1 MSSTDQI
8 QELFDHAIASVPSGA
23 TPSSRALHQR
33 LHQRSVRTRL
43 STISVSL
50 LVAAI
55 SATVLFVGVAS
66 NSTYA
71 VTLYPKTNVS
81 VSPAQL
87 AADQSVMTA
96 RLHAVGFTSATV
108 RVSNGSLV
116 VVNGPRALASPMS
129 FLTSSPELLVRS
141 VTCFA
146 GSQSGP
152 VSTSS
157 LPTNCSSPR
166 YAPPTVTGLEIPNT
180 KPDPALAAHAT
191 TTRAQDVGSPSNWAL
206 LPVLDSGTSATQRY
220 LVGPTLITLSSK
232 FASATVTRVPS
243 SGGWIVNVQLN
254 KAESQRWNQVAK
266 RYFHRLLAIDLNGVI
281 VEAPLIEPD
290 YSTFR
295 SMDGQMQLVA
305 VSRTDAS
312 DLAAA
317 LISGPLAV
325 PLAAH

>member
-1 MSSTDQI
+1 
-8 QELFDHAIASVPSGA
+8 
-23 TPSSRALHQR
+23 
-33 LHQRSVRTRL
+33 
-43 STISVSL
+43 
-50 LVAAI
+50 
-55 SATVLFVGVAS
+55 
-66 NSTYA
+66 
-71 VTLYPKTNVS
+71 
-81 VSPAQL
+81 
-87 AADQSVMTA
+87 
-96 RLHAVGFTSATV
+96 
-108 RVSNGSLV
+108 
-116 VVNGPRALASPMS
+116 
-129 FLTSSPELLVRS
+129 
-141 VTCFA
+141 
-146 GSQSGP
+146 
-152 VSTSS
+152 
-157 LPTNCSSPR
+157 
-166 YAPPTVTGLEIPNT
+166 VTGLEIPNT
-180 KPDPALAAHAT
+180 KPDPALAAYAT
-191 TTRAQDVGSPSNWAL
+191 TTRAQDAGSPSNWAL